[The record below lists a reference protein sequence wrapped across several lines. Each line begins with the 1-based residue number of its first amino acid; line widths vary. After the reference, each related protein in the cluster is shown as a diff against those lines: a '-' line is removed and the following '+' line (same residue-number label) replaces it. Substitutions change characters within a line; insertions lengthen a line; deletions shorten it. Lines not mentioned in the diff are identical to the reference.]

1 MIRRLSFLAFSLL
14 FLLTSV
20 VPAISGDLDSDLS
33 NLRSRI
39 SALRGQIDEAAAERS
54 DLAKDVLAAGD
65 RLETAEAAVAGA
77 KSKLE
82 RVERDLTER
91 TAALDDVRVELAA
104 RFVQLAETRE
114 TRDKARDEAESWA
127 TRAYMGGGTAQPSIA
142 FSASSIVE
150 ISVGVAYLDVL
161 TRYSSSAADRFAAMV
176 ATEEREEA
184 EVRALETS
192 VVEDIGALDDTKA
205 EAVML
210 AADLDAKREGL
221 AAEYEAQSA
230 LLAKV
235 DAAVEQFEGELASLG
250 RQEKSIRRE
259 IAAAAAAAAA
269 TAARGSR
276 PGRLVRP
283 VPGAIESGFGPR
295 VHPIFG
301 TTRMHNGLDMH
312 GDFGVPI
319 KAAASGTV
327 IFVGVKGGFGNAVM
341 IDHGGGMVTL
351 YAHQSKLGVKT
362 GQRVKAGQIIG
373 WIGSSGLSTG
383 PHLHFEVR
391 INGSPVDPSK
401 YL

>member
-20 VPAISGDLDSDLS
+20 APAIGGDLESDLS
-33 NLRSRI
+33 QLRQRM
-39 SALRGQIDEAAAERS
+39 SALRAQIENSGAERS
-54 DLAKDVLAAGD
+54 DLARDVLAAGD
-65 RLETAEAAVAGA
+65 RLETAETALAGA

-82 RVERDLTER
+82 RIDRDLAER

-104 RFVQLAETRE
+104 RFIQLAETRE
-114 TRDKARDEAESWA
+114 RRDKARDEAESWA

-142 FSASSIVE
+142 FSASSIVD
-150 ISVGVAYLDVL
+150 ISVGVAYFDVL
-161 TRYSSSAADRFAAMV
+161 TGYSSSAADRYAATV
-176 ATEEREEA
+176 ATEEREEE
-184 EVRALETS
+184 EVRALEAS
-192 VVEDIGALDDTKA
+192 VEEDVAALDDAKA
-205 EAVML
+205 EAVTL
-210 AADLDAKREGL
+210 AADLDAKRELL

-235 DAAVEQFEGELASLG
+235 DAAVERFEGELASLG
-250 RQEKSIRRE
+250 REEKSIRRE
-259 IAAAAAAAAA
+259 IAAAAAAA

-283 VPGAIESGFGPR
+283 VPGAIESGFGLR

-327 IFVGVKGGFGNAVM
+327 IFAGVKGGFGNTVM

-362 GQRVKAGQIIG
+362 GQRVKAGEVIG